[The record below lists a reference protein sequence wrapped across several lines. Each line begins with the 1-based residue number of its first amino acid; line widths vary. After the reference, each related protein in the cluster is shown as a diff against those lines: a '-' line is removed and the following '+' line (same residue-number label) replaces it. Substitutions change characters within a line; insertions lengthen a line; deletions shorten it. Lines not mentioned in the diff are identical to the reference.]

1 MDGVQRAQARGN
13 HVRAALARARVESP
27 AAGAPLLEPLL
38 AQLAATLELDV
49 ENRQRWAT
57 LLSRLLPG
65 AVAHGRRWRER
76 LTPEAGALWD
86 LQRLAVAASPATAL
100 DLVGWLRSAGR
111 RPMVRPR
118 PARDAVRLVQ
128 RLGAVARRL
137 DRARH
142 DPEATT
148 ALADALLDAAERGGE
163 RFRAAW
169 RDRVDAALE
178 GAGLSHR
185 GEAERAARRAVA
197 ERLLDVAL
205 ARGTVEFGDLRDAIA
220 HDQLKLADV
229 AGLRELAFGDPLLRA
244 DKALAELLD
253 GVYYQGEFYLRGL
266 HRLQALLFGTRTGR
280 MVSRLL
286 LLPLGGS
293 LLVIEFLGYLLELCG
308 LNLGWARLLLALG
321 LALASG
327 LLINVP
333 AARATLAASS
343 ARLRRGAGVAA
354 RPQPDR
360 AAAPPTLRRGGAAGL
375 LPGLAGGIAAAYLDL
390 VTSVESLV
398 HVVDEWLRYRG
409 GRRRCAERLAAVGVL
424 GWFIVGYGL
433 RFVVRLVIEP
443 SINPIKHFPV
453 VTVAGKVSIATGIP
467 LLIAL
472 AFAPLTGAALAG
484 TLGFV
489 LGVLV
494 LPGICGFVAWEVRY
508 EWLLFAANR
517 RRHLPPCPAGPGGE
531 PLRRLLVPGVYSG
544 ALPETLQSL
553 ARALAEDGPHSARV
567 RRLERRR
574 RGLVAAVER
583 FFERELVARLAASR
597 HLGGRGFERRVG
609 VEGTCVTCALAP
621 RGAPGDALVV
631 ELRVEGRDLAA
642 VLRAH
647 GFAAALA
654 PAERRVLDAAL
665 LGLAAAAGARWR
677 FGAGA
682 VEVPWERWAAFWDA
696 ERRGAPPPLLADITA
711 FDGAEAS
718 GTGSRRECG
727 AAPPRASAPP

>member
-13 HVRAALARARVESP
+13 HVRAALARARVEGP

-38 AQLAATLELDV
+38 ARLAASLELDG
-49 ENRQRWAT
+49 EARQRWAA
-57 LLSRLLPG
+57 LLPCLLPG

-86 LQRLAVAASPATAL
+86 LQRLAVAASPAASL

-142 DPEATT
+142 DPEVATT
-148 ALADALLDAAERGGE
+148 LADALLGAAERGGE
-163 RFRAAW
+163 RFRAAY

-178 GAGLSHR
+178 EAGLAHR

-220 HDQLKLADV
+220 HDQIKLADV
-229 AGLRELAFGDPLLRA
+229 ASLRDLIGRDPLLRA
-244 DKALAELLD
+244 DEALAELLD
-253 GVYYQGEFYLRGL
+253 GVYYRGEFYLRGL
-266 HRLQALLFGTRTGR
+266 HRLQALLFGTRIGR
-280 MVSRLL
+280 LVSRLL

-293 LLVIEFLGYLLELCG
+293 LLAVEFFGYLLELLGIALG
-308 LNLGWARLLLALG
+308 LSRLPLALG
-321 LALASG
+321 LALAIG
-327 LLINVP
+327 LLVNVP
-333 AARATLAASS
+333 AARAALAASWG
-343 ARLRRGAGVAA
+343 RLRRRAVDADGQG
-354 RPQPDR
+354 PDR
-360 AAAPPTLRRGGAAGL
+360 VAPPPTARGGGPGGL
-375 LPGLAGGIAAAYLDL
+375 LSSLASGIAAAYLDL
-390 VTSVESLV
+390 ITSVESLV

-409 GRRRCAERLAAVGVL
+409 GRRRWAERLVAVGVL
-424 GWFIVGYGL
+424 GWFLVGYGL
-433 RFVVRLVIEP
+433 RFVVRLIIEP

-472 AFAPLTGAALAG
+472 GFAPLTGAALAG

-517 RRHLPPCPAGPGGE
+517 RRHLPACPAGPGGE

-553 ARALAEDGPHSARV
+553 ARSLAEDGPHTARV

-574 RGLVAAVER
+574 RRLVAAVER
-583 FFERELVARLAASR
+583 FFERELVARLAASS
-597 HLGGRGFERRVG
+597 HLGGRVFDLRVG
-609 VEGTCVTCALAP
+609 VDGTGVACALAP

-631 ELRVEGRDLAA
+631 ELRVVGRDLAA
-642 VLRAH
+642 VLGAR

-665 LGLAAAAGARWR
+665 LGLAAAAGARR
-677 FGAGA
+677 CFGAGGVA
-682 VEVPWERWAAFWDA
+682 VPWERWAAFWDA
-696 ERRGAPPPLLADITA
+696 ERRGEPPPLLPDAA
-711 FDGAEAS
+711 ALDG
-718 GTGSRRECG
+718 GG
-727 AAPPRASAPP
+727 A